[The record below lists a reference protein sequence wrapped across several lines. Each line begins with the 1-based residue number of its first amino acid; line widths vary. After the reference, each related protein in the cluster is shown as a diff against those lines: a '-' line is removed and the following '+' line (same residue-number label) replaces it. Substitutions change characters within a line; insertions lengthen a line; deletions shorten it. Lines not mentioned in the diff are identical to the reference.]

1 MEASEEEGA
10 GEMRPKEFD
19 IDPANA
25 NLIGFASNVTGAAFT
40 LTANDSG
47 DSLAHRVSIRNDSG
61 TNHAGKTVTLVGTDA
76 DGHSLTEVVTG
87 PGAAA
92 TVESAGYFLT
102 LTSATPSA
110 TIGADTFDIGWVDE
124 ISTQTIPVN
133 WRCDV
138 GPRIGVDVTGTID
151 YTVNEAYENV
161 QVEGQ
166 SAIQAASQFP
176 ITALTAQ
183 TTDVAA
189 SGTPGATAIWL
200 VVNSYTD
207 TAEIQM
213 HLSQPDSY

>member
-1 MEASEEEGA
+1 
-10 GEMRPKEFD
+10 MRPKEFD

-25 NLIGFASNVTGAAFT
+25 NLTGFASNVTGATFT

-47 DSLAHRVSIRNDSG
+47 DSLAHRVSIRNDSA
-61 TNHAGKTVTLVGTDA
+61 TDHSGKTVTLVGTDA
-76 DGHSLTEVVTG
+76 DGKPLSEAVTG
-87 PGAAA
+87 PTGSA

-124 ISTQTIPVN
+124 VRTQSIPTN
-133 WRCDV
+133 WRADV
-138 GPRIGVDVTGTID
+138 GARIGVDVTGTID
-151 YTVNEAYENV
+151 YTVNETYENV

-166 SAIQAASQFP
+166 SAVQSASWYP
-176 ITALTAQ
+176 ISALAAQ
-183 TTDVAA
+183 TTDVASVA
-189 SGTPGATAIWL
+189 SPGATAIHL

-213 HLSQPDSY
+213 QVSQPHAD